1 MHAVSIPA
9 VGTDSIPMSK
19 GTAFLPSPSL
29 AGLCFNQLCELWLLD
44 SAFPL
49 VTVCLCVCEG
59 VCDSVLN
66 MPLLVVT
73 SIKRGENGFHFH
85 VVLHFAFSLCVSFLQ
100 PFSLFWR
107 WRLRTQNWVRTT
119 TMQGILVWNISAFFC
134 FCFFLDRICL
144 SVFIFSLLWSIS
156 PLLRK
161 SLDVLSLH
169 FSVCIFVSVFVCSF

>member
-1 MHAVSIPA
+1 MSIPA

-19 GTAFLPSPSL
+19 GAAFLPSLSL

-73 SIKRGENGFHFH
+73 SIKRGGKR
-85 VVLHFAFSLCVSFLQ
+85 FSLSRCFTFCL
-100 PFSLFWR
+100 
-107 WRLRTQNWVRTT
+107 
-119 TMQGILVWNISAFFC
+119 LVVCEFFFATFFFVLKVAPENPKLGSHHHNARHSRVKYFRVFFC

-144 SVFIFSLLWSIS
+144 SVFIFSFLWSIS

-169 FSVCIFVSVFVCSF
+169 FSVFIFVSLFVCSF

>member
-1 MHAVSIPA
+1 MLCRFRLSELIRFQCRRVLLS
-9 VGTDSIPMSK
+9 
-19 GTAFLPSPSL
+19 FLPSL

-85 VVLHFAFSLCVSFLQ
+85 VVLLFAFSLCVSFFLQ

-119 TMQGILVWNISAFFC
+119 TMQGILVWNISAFFLFFSWSYLFEC
-134 FCFFLDRICL
+134 FYFQ
-144 SVFIFSLLWSIS
+144 
-156 PLLRK
+156 
-161 SLDVLSLH
+161 
-169 FSVCIFVSVFVCSF
+169 FSVKYFSAAKEIFGRIIITFQCVYFRECVCV

>member
-19 GTAFLPSPSL
+19 GAAFLPSLSL

-85 VVLHFAFSLCVSFLQ
+85 VVLLFAFSLCVSFFCNLFLCFEGGAWEPKIGFAPPQ
-100 PFSLFWR
+100 CKAFSCEIFPR
-107 WRLRTQNWVRTT
+107 
-119 TMQGILVWNISAFFC
+119 FFV
-134 FCFFLDRICL
+134 FVFFLIVFVWVFL
-144 SVFIFSLLWSIS
+144 FSVFCEVF
-156 PLLRK
+156 LR
-161 SLDVLSLH
+161 
-169 FSVCIFVSVFVCSF
+169 C

>member
-1 MHAVSIPA
+1 MSIPA

-19 GTAFLPSPSL
+19 GAAFLPSLSL

-73 SIKRGENGFHFH
+73 SIKRGGK
-85 VVLHFAFSLCVSFLQ
+85 
-100 PFSLFWR
+100 R
-107 WRLRTQNWVRTT
+107 
-119 TMQGILVWNISAFFC
+119 
-134 FCFFLDRICL
+134 
-144 SVFIFSLLWSIS
+144 
-156 PLLRK
+156 
-161 SLDVLSLH
+161 LSLSRCFTFCLLVVCEFFFATFFFNLKVAPENPKLGSH
-169 FSVCIFVSVFVCSF
+169 HHNARHSRVKYFRVFLFLFFSWSYLFECFYFQFSVKYFSAAKEIFGRIIITFQCVYFRECVCV